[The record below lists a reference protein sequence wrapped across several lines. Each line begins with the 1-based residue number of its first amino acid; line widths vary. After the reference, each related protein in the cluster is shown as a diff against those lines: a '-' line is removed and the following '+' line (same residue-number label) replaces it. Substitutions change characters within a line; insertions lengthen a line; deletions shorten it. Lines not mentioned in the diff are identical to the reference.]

1 MKVYKSLTVGILS
14 LSLVFSGI
22 TSAFATEKKDDNRLN
37 IVSSESLDPNAS
49 IQNLMIYHTA
59 GLSLYDSSNVL
70 KNAADVQAKWD
81 GQFKS
86 DYTIPAYVVA
96 SAASGGMYHITR
108 YLTATLNLG
117 PAAAAAFTSMVTG
130 YVASKG
136 DIRLKSTEK
145 YKWIVR
151 YTKAKYEATTKIYVK
166 GKYKSTKTKTWIS
179 EADPNID
186 SVK

>member
-14 LSLVFSGI
+14 LSLAFSGI
-22 TSAFATEKKDDNRLN
+22 TSAFATEKKEDHRKD
-37 IVSSESLDPNAS
+37 IAVSETLDPNSS
-49 IQNLMIYHTA
+49 IENLMIYHTA
-59 GLSLYDSSNVL
+59 GINLYDSSNVL
-70 KNAADVQAKWD
+70 KNKSDVQAKWD

-96 SAASGGMYHITR
+96 SAASGGMWHITR
-108 YLTATLNLG
+108 YLTATFNLG
-117 PAAAAAFTSMVTG
+117 GAAAAAFTSMVTG

-145 YKWIVR
+145 YKWLVR
-151 YTKAKYEATTKIYVK
+151 YTKAKYEATTKIYKK
-166 GKYKSTKTKTWIS
+166 GKYKTTKTKTWIS

-186 SVK
+186 SVE

>member
-1 MKVYKSLTVGILS
+1 MKIYRSLTVGILS

-22 TSAFATEKKDDNRLN
+22 TSAFAAEKKEDNRPN
-37 IVSSESLDPNAS
+37 VVASGSLDPNAS
-49 IQNLMIYHTA
+49 IENLMVYHTA
-59 GLSLYDSSNVL
+59 GLNLHDSSNVL
-70 KNAADVQAKWD
+70 KNASDVQAKWD

-96 SAASGGMYHITR
+96 AAASGGMYHITK
-108 YLTATLNLG
+108 YLMGTLNLG
-117 PAAAAAFTSMVTG
+117 ASAATAFTSMVTG

-151 YTKAKYEATTKIYVK
+151 YTKAKYEATTKIYKK
-166 GKYKSTKTKTWIS
+166 GKYKTTKTKTWIS

-186 SVK
+186 SVE

>member
-22 TSAFATEKKDDNRLN
+22 TSAFAAEKKDDNRLN
-37 IVSSESLDPNAS
+37 IVTSESLDPNAS
-49 IQNLMIYHTA
+49 IENLMIYHTT
-59 GLSLYDSSNVL
+59 GLNSDSSNVL
-70 KNAADVQAKWD
+70 KNAADVQATWD

-136 DIRLKSTEK
+136 DIRLVSTEK

-151 YTKAKYEATTKIYVK
+151 YTKAKYQATTKIYK
-166 GKYKSTKTKTWIS
+166 NGKYKTTKTKTWIS
-179 EADPNID
+179 EADSNID
-186 SVK
+186 SVE

>member
-1 MKVYKSLTVGILS
+1 MKIYKALTVGILS
-14 LSLVFSGI
+14 LSLVCSGV
-22 TSAFATEKKDDNRLN
+22 TSAFATEKKEDNRKS
-37 IVSSESLDPNAS
+37 IVTSEFLDPNAS
-49 IQNLMIYHTA
+49 IDNLMVYHTA
-59 GLSLYDSSNVL
+59 GLNLHDPSNVL
-70 KNAADVQAKWD
+70 KTASSVQAKWD

-96 SAASGGMYHITR
+96 SAASGGMWHVTR

-145 YKWIVR
+145 YKWIVK

-186 SVK
+186 SVE